1 MSTVLD
7 ALRKLQREREAQ
19 RAAGDT
25 GESVIDLIP
34 LGPPPRSR
42 LLPWVVGASAVLL
55 AAAGLSYSLWLGV
68 PGERWTAALSP
79 GAPGVSP
86 PEGPLEEVSAGPG
99 SSRGRI
105 AAADVKVGAGPALP
119 GEADPGAGAL
129 SIRFR
134 EPFARE
140 GRPAGDL
147 EPASAASGSAPL
159 GRGDSPS
166 SLAAASIGFP
176 EVRVDQIRW
185 HPEAA
190 RREASLRISDAAP
203 VVIREGDIVAGL
215 LVYRIEPAAIELRF
229 GSQRKLAGLGP

>member
-42 LLPWVVGASAVLL
+42 LLVWLAGASVVLL
-55 AAAGLSYSLWLGV
+55 AAAGLCYSLWLGV
-68 PGERWTAALSP
+68 PGERWTAARSP

-86 PEGPLEEVSAGPG
+86 AEGPLGEVSAGPG
-99 SSRGRI
+99 SSRGRK
-105 AAADVKVGAGPALP
+105 AAADVEAGAGPALP
-119 GEADPGAGAL
+119 AEADPALDAL
-129 SIRFR
+129 SIPFR
-134 EPFARE
+134 EPFASE
-140 GRPAGDL
+140 GWPTGDL
-147 EPASAASGSAPL
+147 APASVASGSAPL
-159 GRGDSPS
+159 GRGDSPF
-166 SLAAASIGFP
+166 SLAADSIGFP

-190 RREASLRISDAAP
+190 RREASLRVSDAAP

-229 GSQRKLAGLGP
+229 GSQRKLTRLGP